1 MKKRMKKRI
10 GNRIWREISA
20 RGRHTEHTLL
30 KSVKS
35 NKTCNGG
42 GGGGAKR
49 LFYRKKTK
57 NVLLIIIGKG
67 GKKRKIIEMTTR

>member
-42 GGGGAKR
+42 GGGAKR